1 MINSFLNNI
10 LYKSRKHL
18 LLAFVVI
25 TVCSCKNDMRE
36 VAELDKQSV
45 SVEEAVNV
53 ESYLSQNAKV
63 KAKLTAPLMLR
74 YQTTENKTEFPKKLS
89 VVFYDDKLQPESF
102 LFANYGTYNENQQKV
117 FLKDSVL
124 IYNIKGDTMRT
135 SELWW
140 DQSQSS
146 FYTDKPVDVK
156 QKIPLTQH
164 IIAQKGMRTDQ
175 TLQNPILYEVISPS
189 YAVMPDS
196 TLPQ

>member
-18 LLAFVVI
+18 LLAFIVF

-74 YQTTENKTEFPKKLS
+74 YQTSEMKTEFPKKLS
-89 VVFYDDKLQPESF
+89 VVFYDDNLQPESF

-124 IYNIKGDTMRT
+124 VYNVKGDTIRT
-135 SELWW
+135 SEMWW
-140 DQSQSS
+140 DQNQGL
-146 FYTDKPVDVK
+146 FYTDKPVNVRTITPINQDV
-156 QKIPLTQH
+156 LAT
-164 IIAQKGMRTDQ
+164 KGMKSDQ
-175 TLQNPILYEVISPS
+175 SFRNPMLYEVISPS
-189 YAVMPDS
+189 YAIVPDS